1 MNGYTRGQVVGF
13 LTLVIIFF
21 IILLIRIKIFN
32 YLNRDEAKEI
42 LQNENVKKDDFTLRL
57 NGDFLVYVGEM
68 NKYKELGAKAY
79 DDGKNISDGIAISY
93 FKDGRQVSG
102 IDTEKSGYYTVKYE
116 VSNDVEL
123 KEASRVVIVYDNKK
137 PRLVMPDT
145 VSIFTN
151 EVLEYDV
158 YEGVIATDNS
168 GKVSLKCDNNLKNE
182 PGNYVISCRAKD
194 KSGNETVKKRL
205 IKVIP
210 GIEFL
215 DKDELII
222 NYPSGDNYTY
232 MYSLDNGKSFKEA
245 SISESLDVSGNVIA
259 LVLENGKYK
268 LSSTYYKK

>member
-1 MNGYTRGQVVGF
+1 MTP
-13 LTLVIIFF
+13 
-21 IILLIRIKIFN
+21 RI
-32 YLNRDEAKEI
+32 
-42 LQNENVKKDDFTLRL
+42 
-57 NGDFLVYVGEM
+57 
-68 NKYKELGAKAY
+68 
-79 DDGKNISDGIAISY
+79 
-93 FKDGRQVSG
+93 
-102 IDTEKSGYYTVKYE
+102 
-116 VSNDVEL
+116 
-123 KEASRVVIVYDNKK
+123 
-137 PRLVMPDT
+137 
-145 VSIFTN
+145 
-151 EVLEYDV
+151 
-158 YEGVIATDNS
+158 
-168 GKVSLKCDNNLKNE
+168 
-182 PGNYVISCRAKD
+182 RAKD